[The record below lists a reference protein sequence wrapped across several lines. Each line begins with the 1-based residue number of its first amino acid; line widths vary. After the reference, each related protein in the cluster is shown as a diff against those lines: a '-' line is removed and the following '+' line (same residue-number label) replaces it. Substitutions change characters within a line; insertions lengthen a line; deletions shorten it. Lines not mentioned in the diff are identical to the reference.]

1 MYLLLYSKV
10 YIKYTVE
17 KPIGG
22 NNGMEVTVLGNE
34 TRGILMVALLDKVSF
49 FYHFSTLVHT
59 PKKAKQ
65 NFLSSR
71 F

>member
-1 MYLLLYSKV
+1 
-10 YIKYTVE
+10 
-17 KPIGG
+17 
-22 NNGMEVTVLGNE
+22 MEVTVLGNE